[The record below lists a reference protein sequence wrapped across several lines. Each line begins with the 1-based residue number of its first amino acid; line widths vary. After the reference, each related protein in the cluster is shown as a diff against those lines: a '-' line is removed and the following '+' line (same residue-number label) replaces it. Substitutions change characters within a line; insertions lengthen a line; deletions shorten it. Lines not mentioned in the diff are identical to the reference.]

1 MSTLVRRWGATM
13 MDNYGTPPLAL
24 VSGAGAVVVDE
35 TGREYVDLLG
45 GIAVNALGHAHPAV
59 VAAVS
64 KQVATLG
71 HVSNLFVAE
80 PPVALAELLLALA
93 GRPGRVFLANSGAEA
108 NEAAFKL
115 SRLTGRRHVVATQG
129 GFHGRTMG
137 ALALTGQP
145 AKADPFR
152 PLPGDVTHV
161 PYGDVDA
168 LAEAVTDATAMVIVE
183 PIQGENGVVV
193 PPPGY
198 LTAARRITAA
208 HGTLLVLDEVQTG
221 VGRTG
226 HWFAHQAE
234 GVEPDVV
241 TLAKGLGGG
250 LPLGACL
257 AFGPAADLLTP
268 GSHGTTFGGNPVS
281 CAAALAVI
289 ATIANEGLLDHVTRI
304 GARLRRG
311 VEALGH
317 PLVREVRGTGLL
329 LGVVLDRPVAGAVST
344 ALREAGFLVNPVQP
358 GVLRLAPPLIL
369 TAAQAD
375 AFLAALPAALDAA
388 PADTTVPAGA
398 TATLPGEAARPA
410 EATAT
415 VPAEAA
421 TVSAPTPVSRT
432 EAPA

>member
-1 MSTLVRRWGATM
+1 MSTLVQRWGQSM
-13 MDNYGTPPLAL
+13 MDNYATPPLAL
-24 VSGAGAVVVDE
+24 VSGAGAVVVDDA
-35 TGREYVDLLG
+35 GREYLDLVG

-71 HVSNLFVAE
+71 HVSNLYVAE

-93 GRPGRVFLANSGAEA
+93 GRPGRVFFANSGAEA

-115 SRLTGRRHVVATQG
+115 SRRTGRSHVVATRG

-161 PYGDVDA
+161 DYGDVAALDA
-168 LAEAVTDATAMVIVE
+168 AVTDATAMVILE
-183 PIQGENGVVV
+183 PIQGEAGVVV
-193 PPPGY
+193 PPAGY
-198 LTAARRITAA
+198 LAAARKITAR
-208 HGTLLVLDEVQTG
+208 HGALLVLDEVQTG
-221 VGRTG
+221 IGRTG

-250 LPLGACL
+250 LPLGATL
-257 AFGPAADLLTP
+257 AFGRAADLLTP

-281 CAAALAVI
+281 CAAALAVV
-289 ATIANEGLLDHVTRI
+289 ATIANEGLLDHVKRV
-304 GARLRRG
+304 GERLRRG
-311 VEALGH
+311 IEALDH
-317 PLVREVRGTGLL
+317 PLVAGVRGAGLL
-329 LGVVLDRPVAGAVST
+329 LGVALTAPVAPVLSE

-358 GVLRLAPPLIL
+358 GVVRLAPPLIL
-369 TAAQAD
+369 TTAQVD
-375 AFLAALPAALDAA
+375 AFLAALPAALNASTPAA
-388 PADTTVPAGA
+388 ATDLGGDLPSQGSAAAKNSAPTTA
-398 TATLPGEAARPA
+398 TATTG
-410 EATAT
+410 T
-415 VPAEAA
+415 
-421 TVSAPTPVSRT
+421 TP
-432 EAPA
+432 

>member
-1 MSTLVRRWGATM
+1 MSSLVQRWKQSM
-13 MDNYGTPPLAL
+13 MDNYGTPPLGL
-24 VSGAGAVVVDE
+24 VSGAGAVVVDDA
-35 TGREYVDLLG
+35 GREYLDLVG

-71 HVSNLFVAE
+71 HVSNLYAAE

-93 GRPGRVFLANSGAEA
+93 GRPGRVFFANSGAEA

-115 SRLTGRRHVVATQG
+115 SRRTGRTHVVATNG
-129 GFHGRTMG
+129 AFHGRTMG

-152 PLPGDVTHV
+152 PLPGEVTHV
-161 PYGDVDA
+161 DFGDVAA
-168 LAEAVTDATAMVIVE
+168 LEAAVTDATAMVILE

-193 PPPGY
+193 PPAGY
-198 LTAARRITAA
+198 LAAARRITAR
-208 HGTLLVLDEVQTG
+208 HGALLVLDEVQTG
-221 VGRTG
+221 IGRTG

-250 LPLGACL
+250 LPLGATL
-257 AFGPAADLLTP
+257 AFGRAADLLTP

-281 CAAALAVI
+281 CAAALAVV
-289 ATIANEGLLDHVTRI
+289 ATIANEGLLDHVKRV
-304 GARLRRG
+304 GERLRRG

-317 PLVREVRGTGLL
+317 PLIDGVRGAGLL
-329 LGVVLDRPVAGAVST
+329 LGVTLTAPVAPVLAG
-344 ALREAGFLVNPVQP
+344 ALRDAGFLVNAVQP
-358 GVLRLAPPLIL
+358 GVVRLVPPLIL

-375 AFLAALPAALDAA
+375 AFLAALPAALDA
-388 PADTTVPAGA
+388 TVPAAAGTDADLGA
-398 TATLPGEAARPA
+398 KAPLQGPESSKISTPTTTTPTTTTTGTTA
-410 EATAT
+410 
-415 VPAEAA
+415 
-421 TVSAPTPVSRT
+421 
-432 EAPA
+432 

>member
-1 MSTLVRRWGATM
+1 MTSLVDRWSQAM

-24 VSGAGAVVVDE
+24 VRGTGAVVVDE
-35 TGREYVDLLG
+35 AGREYLDLLG

-93 GRPGRVFLANSGAEA
+93 GRQGRVFFANSGAEA
-108 NEAAFKL
+108 NETAFKL
-115 SRLTGRRHVVATQG
+115 SRRTGRTHVVATVG

-161 PYGDVDA
+161 AYGDVAA
-168 LAEAVTDATAMVIVE
+168 LEAAVTDATAMVILE
-183 PIQGENGVVV
+183 PIQGENGVLV

-221 VGRTG
+221 IGRTG

-250 LPLGACL
+250 LPIGACL
-257 AFGPAADLLTP
+257 AFGPAAELLKP
-268 GSHGTTFGGNPVS
+268 GAHGSTFGGNPIS
-281 CAAALAVI
+281 CAAALAVVS
-289 ATIANEGLLDHVTRI
+289 TIANEGLLDHVKRI
-304 GARLRRG
+304 GERIRRG

-317 PLVREVRGTGLL
+317 PLVAEVRGAGLL
-329 LGVVLDRPVAGAVST
+329 LGVVLRAPAAQAVAGV
-344 ALREAGFLVNPVQP
+344 LRDAGFLVNPVQP

-369 TAAQAD
+369 TAEQAD

-388 PADTTVPAGA
+388 EP
-398 TATLPGEAARPA
+398 TASSPSAA
-410 EATAT
+410 
-415 VPAEAA
+415 AA
-421 TVSAPTPVSRT
+421 ASSPSAAAAASSPST
-432 EAPA
+432 APAVTA

>member
-1 MSTLVRRWGATM
+1 MTLVDRWSASL

-24 VSGAGAVVVDE
+24 VKGSGAVLTDE
-35 TGREYVDLLG
+35 SGREYVDLLG

-59 VAAVS
+59 VAAVT
-64 KQVATLG
+64 QQIATLG

-93 GRPGRVFLANSGAEA
+93 GRPGRVLFCNSGAEA

-115 SRLTGRRHVVATQG
+115 SRLTGRTHVVAARG

-145 AKADPFR
+145 SKADPFR
-152 PLPGDVTHV
+152 PLPGEVTHV
-161 PYGDVDA
+161 PYGDTAA
-168 LAEAVTDATAMVIVE
+168 LRAAVTGETAMVILE

-198 LTAARRITAA
+198 LSAAREICTATGA
-208 HGTLLVLDEVQTG
+208 LLVLDEVQTG

-226 HWFAHQAE
+226 HWFAHQAD

-250 LPLGACL
+250 LPIGACL
-257 AFGPAADLLTP
+257 AFGPTADLFGP

-289 ATIANEGLLDHVTRI
+289 RTIAGEGLLDHVKRI
-304 GARLRRG
+304 GEQIRRG

-317 PLVREVRGTGLL
+317 PLVAGVRGAGLL
-329 LGVVLDRPVAGAVST
+329 LGIELTQPAAAAVVAG
-344 ALREAGFLVNPVQP
+344 LRDAGFLANPVQP
-358 GVLRLAPPLIL
+358 GVIRLAPPLIL
-369 TAAQAD
+369 TAEQAD
-375 AFLAALPAALDAA
+375 AFLAALPAALD
-388 PADTTVPAGA
+388 GA
-398 TATLPGEAARPA
+398 
-410 EATAT
+410 
-415 VPAEAA
+415 
-421 TVSAPTPVSRT
+421 S
-432 EAPA
+432 